1 MNRTSK
7 ITRLPDSLREELNQ
21 RLRNGEPANNLLL
34 WLNKL
39 PEVLALVEEHYGG
52 NLISP
57 QNLSDWNLGGYRE
70 WLTRQE
76 MRESSK
82 DFATEAPHLT
92 AAAGGS
98 LLNPLTTAIHA
109 RYGALLAKMP
119 LDTEVPKA
127 IQSQLDA
134 VLHLHQTLLHERRLD
149 LIAQKNAILAA
160 EQERKREKTN
170 DELIEEFKTWAA
182 RPEVRAALFDE
193 YEDDQER
200 QRNFQEFMKK
210 ARPNPDD
217 ITPAGEEPKKKP
229 AYEEVEEDD
238 DEEDDGEEAADDE
251 TDAEDAPADADNGK
265 VGQAKGTFPKWHERP
280 DARTDDPPD
289 DILDEAAIRALHA
302 RTADDIRR
310 EIAQAK
316 ARAYGHD
323 LAAIK
328 PG

>member
-7 ITRLPDSLREELNQ
+7 ITRLPEPLREELNQ
-21 RLRNGEPANNLLL
+21 RLRNGEPANNLLQ

-39 PEVLALVEEHYGG
+39 PEVIALVEEHYGG

-76 MRESSK
+76 MRESSR
-82 DFATEAPHLT
+82 DYATEAPHLT

-160 EQERKREKTN
+160 EQERKRQKTN

-200 QRNFQEFMKK
+200 QRNLQEFMKK
-210 ARPNPDD
+210 TRPNPDD
-217 ITPAGEEPKKKP
+217 ITPAGQEPKKKP

-238 DEEDDGEEAADDE
+238 EEEDEEAGEAEAEAADGGE
-251 TDAEDAPADADNGK
+251 FG
-265 VGQAKGTFPKWHERP
+265 VSKGTFPKVNIPVVRWDERP
-280 DARTDDPPD
+280 DGSF
-289 DILDEAAIRALHA
+289 DEAAHLALYAH
-302 RTADDIRR
+302 TEEDLRR
-310 EIAQAK
+310 EQERSKDPAVG
-316 ARAYGHD
+316 YG
-323 LAAIK
+323 LE
-328 PG
+328 

>member
-21 RLRNGEPANNLLL
+21 RLRNGEPAHLILP
-34 WLNKL
+34 WLNAR
-39 PEVLALVEEHYGG
+39 PEVIALVEEHYGG

-76 MRESSK
+76 MRESSQ

-119 LDTEVPKA
+119 LDTEVPKH

-134 VLHLHQTLLHERRLD
+134 VLRVHQALIQDRRSD
-149 LIAQKNAILAA
+149 LIAEKNAILAA
-160 EQERKREKTN
+160 EQERKRQKTN

-193 YEDDQER
+193 YEDDKER
-200 QRNFQEFMKK
+200 QHNFQLFMKK
-210 ARPNPDD
+210 IRPNPDD
-217 ITPAGEEPKKKP
+217 ITPAGQEPKKP
-229 AYEEVEEDD
+229 RYEEVEDDD
-238 DEEDDGEEAADDE
+238 DEEEEGEESEAAD
-251 TDAEDAPADADNGK
+251 
-265 VGQAKGTFPKWHERP
+265 VGDGAKGTFPKANTPVVRWNER
-280 DARTDDPPD
+280 PD

-316 ARAYGHD
+316 ARAAG
-323 LAAIK
+323 LAEIK
-328 PG
+328 PEHP

>member
-7 ITRLPDSLREELNQ
+7 ITRLPETLREELNQ
-21 RLRNGEPANNLLL
+21 RLRNGEPAHNLLL

-39 PEVLALVEEHYGG
+39 PEVIALVEEHYGG

-134 VLHLHQTLLHERRLD
+134 VLHLHQTLLHERRLE
-149 LIAQKNAILAA
+149 LIAQKNSILAA

-200 QRNFQEFMKK
+200 QRNFQEFMKTI
-210 ARPNPDD
+210 RPNPDD
-217 ITPAGEEPKKKP
+217 ITPAGQEPKKKP
-229 AYEEVEEDD
+229 AYEEVDEDD
-238 DEEDDGEEAADDE
+238 DADEEEDEEEGAEAADGGE
-251 TDAEDAPADADNGK
+251 FG
-265 VGQAKGTFPKWHERP
+265 VAKGTFPKVNIPVVRWDERP
-280 DARTDDPPD
+280 DGSF
-289 DILDEAAIRALHA
+289 DEAAHRALYAH
-302 RTADDIRR
+302 TEEDLRR
-310 EIAQAK
+310 EQERSKDPAGG
-316 ARAYGHD
+316 YG
-323 LAAIK
+323 LEEIK
-328 PG
+328 PE

>member
-7 ITRLPDSLREELNQ
+7 ITRLPDPLREELNQ
-21 RLRNGEPANNLLL
+21 RLRNGEPGNNLLL

-39 PEVLALVEEHYGG
+39 PEVIALVEEHYGG

-82 DFATEAPHLT
+82 DYAAEAPHLT

-109 RYGALLAKMP
+109 RYGALLSKMP

-134 VLHLHQTLLHERRLD
+134 VLHLHQTLLHERRLE

-200 QRNFQEFMKK
+200 QRNLQEFMKRT
-210 ARPNPDD
+210 RPNPDD
-217 ITPAGEEPKKKP
+217 ITPAGQEPKKKP
-229 AYEEVEEDD
+229 AYEEVEEVEEDD
-238 DEEDDGEEAADDE
+238 DEEEDDEGEEAAAGGE
-251 TDAEDAPADADNGK
+251 FG
-265 VGQAKGTFPKWHERP
+265 VSKGTFPKVNIPVVRWDERP
-280 DARTDDPPD
+280 DGSF
-289 DILDEAAIRALHA
+289 DEAAHLALYAH
-302 RTADDIRR
+302 TEEDLRR
-310 EIAQAK
+310 ERERSKDPAGG
-316 ARAYGHD
+316 YG
-323 LAAIK
+323 LEEIK
-328 PG
+328 PE

>member
-7 ITRLPDSLREELNQ
+7 ITRLPETLREELNQ
-21 RLRNGEPANNLLL
+21 RLRNGEPAHLILP
-34 WLNKL
+34 WLNAR
-39 PEVLALVEEHYGG
+39 PEVIALVEEHYGG

-76 MRESSK
+76 MRESSQ

-119 LDTEVPKA
+119 LDAEVPKH

-134 VLHLHQTLLHERRLD
+134 VLRIHQALIQDRRSD
-149 LIAQKNAILAA
+149 LIAEKNAILAA
-160 EQERKREKTN
+160 EQERKRQKTN

-193 YEDDQER
+193 YEDDKER
-200 QRNFQEFMKK
+200 QHNFQLFMKK
-210 ARPNPDD
+210 IRPNPDD
-217 ITPAGEEPKKKP
+217 ITPAGQEPKKPK
-229 AYEEVEEDD
+229 YEEVEEDD
-238 DEEDDGEEAADDE
+238 DDEEEEGEEAEAADGGE
-251 TDAEDAPADADNGK
+251 FG
-265 VGQAKGTFPKWHERP
+265 VAKGTFPKVNIPVVRWDERP
-280 DARTDDPPD
+280 DGSF
-289 DILDEAAIRALHA
+289 DEAAHLALYAH
-302 RTADDIRR
+302 TEEDLRR
-310 EIAQAK
+310 ERERSKDPAGG
-316 ARAYGHD
+316 YG
-323 LAAIK
+323 LEEIK
-328 PG
+328 PECP

>member
-7 ITRLPDSLREELNQ
+7 ITRLSESLREELNQ

-39 PEVLALVEEHYGG
+39 PEVIALVEEHYGG

-98 LLNPLTTAIHA
+98 LLNPLTTAVLA

-119 LDTEVPKA
+119 LDAEIPKHLQSHLDNVLRIHQA
-127 IQSQLDA
+127 LIQ
-134 VLHLHQTLLHERRLD
+134 ERRND
-149 LIAQKNAILAA
+149 LVAQKTAILAA
-160 EQERKREKTN
+160 EQERKNQKA
-170 DELIEEFKTWAA
+170 DAPEEAD
-182 RPEVRAALFDE
+182 DE
-193 YEDDQER
+193 YE
-200 QRNFQEFMKK
+200 
-210 ARPNPDD
+210 
-217 ITPAGEEPKKKP
+217 EEEE
-229 AYEEVEEDD
+229 EEVEDEAD
-238 DEEDDGEEAADDE
+238 DEVAADD
-251 TDAEDAPADADNGK
+251 AEAVEEAPAPAEVGK
-265 VGQAKGTFPKWHERP
+265 FGKFKVTVPKVKPSVAWWDEHPE
-280 DARTDDPPD
+280 

-316 ARAYGHD
+316 AAAAGSGHE
-323 LAAIK
+323 AIT
-328 PG
+328 PEH

>member
-7 ITRLPDSLREELNQ
+7 ITRLPETLREELNQ

-39 PEVLALVEEHYGG
+39 PEVIALVEEHYGG

-98 LLNPLTTAIHA
+98 LLNPLTTAVLA

-119 LDTEVPKA
+119 LDAEIPKHLQSHLDNVLRIHQA
-127 IQSQLDA
+127 LIQ
-134 VLHLHQTLLHERRLD
+134 ERRND
-149 LIAQKNAILAA
+149 LVAQKTAILAA
-160 EQERKREKTN
+160 EQERKNQKA
-170 DELIEEFKTWAA
+170 DAPEEAD
-182 RPEVRAALFDE
+182 DE
-193 YEDDQER
+193 YE
-200 QRNFQEFMKK
+200 
-210 ARPNPDD
+210 
-217 ITPAGEEPKKKP
+217 EEEE
-229 AYEEVEEDD
+229 EEVEDEAD
-238 DEEDDGEEAADDE
+238 DEVAADD
-251 TDAEDAPADADNGK
+251 AEAVEEAPAPAEVGK
-265 VGQAKGTFPKWHERP
+265 FGKFKVTVPKVKPSVAWWDEHPE
-280 DARTDDPPD
+280 

-316 ARAYGHD
+316 AAAAGSGHE
-323 LAAIK
+323 AIT
-328 PG
+328 PEH

>member
-7 ITRLPDSLREELNQ
+7 ITRLPETLREELNQ
-21 RLRNGEPANNLLL
+21 RLRNGEPAHLILP

-39 PEVLALVEEHYGG
+39 PEVIALVEEHYGG

-76 MRESSK
+76 MRESSQ

-119 LDTEVPKA
+119 LDAEVPKH

-134 VLHLHQTLLHERRLD
+134 VLRIHQALIQDRRND
-149 LIAQKNAILAA
+149 LFAQKNAILAA
-160 EQERKREKTN
+160 EQERKRQKTN

-193 YEDDQER
+193 YEDDKER
-200 QRNFQEFMKK
+200 QRNFQLFMKK
-210 ARPNPDD
+210 IRPNPDD
-217 ITPAGEEPKKKP
+217 ITPAGQEPKKPK
-229 AYEEVEEDD
+229 YEEVEDDDD
-238 DEEDDGEEAADDE
+238 DEEEGDESEAAD
-251 TDAEDAPADADNGK
+251 
-265 VGQAKGTFPKWHERP
+265 VGDGAKGTFPKANTPVVRWNER
-280 DARTDDPPD
+280 PD

-316 ARAYGHD
+316 ARAAG
-323 LAAIK
+323 LAEIK
-328 PG
+328 PEHP

>member
-1 MNRTSK
+1 
-7 ITRLPDSLREELNQ
+7 
-21 RLRNGEPANNLLL
+21 
-34 WLNKL
+34 
-39 PEVLALVEEHYGG
+39 
-52 NLISP
+52 
-57 QNLSDWNLGGYRE
+57 
-70 WLTRQE
+70 

-82 DFATEAPHLT
+82 DYAAEAPHLT

-109 RYGALLAKMP
+109 RYGALLSKMP

-134 VLHLHQTLLHERRLD
+134 VLHLHQTLLHERRLE

-200 QRNFQEFMKK
+200 QRNLQEFMKRT
-210 ARPNPDD
+210 RPNPDD
-217 ITPAGEEPKKKP
+217 ITPAGQEPKKKP
-229 AYEEVEEDD
+229 EYEEIEEEDD
-238 DEEDDGEEAADDE
+238 DEEEEEADDE
-251 TDAEDAPADADNGK
+251 AAAEDAPADADNGK

-280 DARTDDPPD
+280 DARSDEPSD

-316 ARAYGHD
+316 A
-323 LAAIK
+323 LA
-328 PG
+328 GG

>member
-21 RLRNGEPANNLLL
+21 RLRNGEPAHLILP
-34 WLNKL
+34 WLNAR
-39 PEVLALVEEHYGG
+39 PEVIALVEEHYGG

-76 MRESSK
+76 MRESSQ

-119 LDTEVPKA
+119 LDTEVPKH

-134 VLHLHQTLLHERRLD
+134 VLRVHQALIQDRRSDLL
-149 LIAQKNAILAA
+149 AQKNAILAA
-160 EQERKREKTN
+160 EQERKRQKTN

-193 YEDDQER
+193 YEDDKER
-200 QRNFQEFMKK
+200 QHNFQLFMKK
-210 ARPNPDD
+210 IRPNPDD
-217 ITPAGEEPKKKP
+217 ITPAGQEPKKP
-229 AYEEVEEDD
+229 RYEEVEDDD
-238 DEEDDGEEAADDE
+238 DEEEEGEESEAAD
-251 TDAEDAPADADNGK
+251 
-265 VGQAKGTFPKWHERP
+265 VGDGAKGTFPKANTPVVRWNER
-280 DARTDDPPD
+280 PD

-316 ARAYGHD
+316 ARAAG
-323 LAAIK
+323 LAEIK
-328 PG
+328 PEHP

>member
-7 ITRLPDSLREELNQ
+7 ITRLPEPLREELNQ
-21 RLRNGEPANNLLL
+21 RLRNGEPAHIILP
-34 WLNKL
+34 WLNAL
-39 PEVLALVEEHYGG
+39 PEVIALVEEHYGG

-82 DFATEAPHLT
+82 DFAAEATHL

-109 RYGALLAKMP
+109 RYGALLSKMP
-119 LDTEVPKA
+119 LDAEVPKA

-134 VLHLHQTLLHERRLD
+134 VLRVHQALIQDRRSD

-160 EQERKREKTN
+160 EQERKRQKTT

-193 YEDDQER
+193 YEDDKER
-200 QRNFQEFMKK
+200 QHNFQLFMKK
-210 ARPNPDD
+210 IRSNPDD
-217 ITPAGEEPKKKP
+217 ITPAGQEPKKP
-229 AYEEVEEDD
+229 RYEEVEDDD
-238 DEEDDGEEAADDE
+238 DEEEEGEESEAAD
-251 TDAEDAPADADNGK
+251 
-265 VGQAKGTFPKWHERP
+265 VGDGAKGTFPKANTPVVRWNER
-280 DARTDDPPD
+280 PD

-316 ARAYGHD
+316 ARAAG
-323 LAAIK
+323 LAEIK
-328 PG
+328 PEHP

>member
-7 ITRLPDSLREELNQ
+7 ITRLPDPLREELNQ
-21 RLRNGEPANNLLL
+21 RLRNGEPGNNLLL

-39 PEVLALVEEHYGG
+39 PEVIALVEEHYGG

-57 QNLSDWNLGGYRE
+57 QNLSDWNQGGYRE

-82 DFATEAPHLT
+82 DYAAEAPHLT

-109 RYGALLAKMP
+109 RYGALLSKMP

-134 VLHLHQTLLHERRLD
+134 VLHLHQTLLHERRLE

-200 QRNFQEFMKK
+200 QRNLQEFMKRT
-210 ARPNPDD
+210 RPNPDD
-217 ITPAGEEPKKKP
+217 ITPAGQEPKKKP
-229 AYEEVEEDD
+229 AYEEVEEVEEDD
-238 DEEDDGEEAADDE
+238 DEEEDDEGEEAAAGGE
-251 TDAEDAPADADNGK
+251 FG
-265 VGQAKGTFPKWHERP
+265 VSKGTFPKVNIPVVRWDERP
-280 DARTDDPPD
+280 DGSF
-289 DILDEAAIRALHA
+289 DEAAHLALYAH
-302 RTADDIRR
+302 TEEDLRR
-310 EIAQAK
+310 ERERSKDPAGG
-316 ARAYGHD
+316 YG
-323 LAAIK
+323 LEEIK
-328 PG
+328 PE

>member
-7 ITRLPDSLREELNQ
+7 ITRLPETLREELNQ
-21 RLRNGEPANNLLL
+21 RLRNGEPGNNILL

-76 MRESSK
+76 MRDSSK

-98 LLNPLTTAIHA
+98 LLPPLTTAIHA
-109 RYGALLAKMP
+109 RYGALLSKMP

-134 VLHLHQTLLHERRLD
+134 VLHLHQTLLHERRLE

-160 EQERKREKTN
+160 EQERKRQKTN

-200 QRNFQEFMKK
+200 QRNLQEFMKK
-210 ARPNPDD
+210 TRPNPDD
-217 ITPAGEEPKKKP
+217 ITPAGQEPKKKP
-229 AYEEVEEDD
+229 AYEEVEADD
-238 DEEDDGEEAADDE
+238 DNEEEEAGEESEAADGGE
-251 TDAEDAPADADNGK
+251 FG
-265 VGQAKGTFPKWHERP
+265 VAKGTFPKVNIPVVRWDERP
-280 DARTDDPPD
+280 DGSF
-289 DILDEAAIRALHA
+289 DEAAHLALYAH
-302 RTADDIRR
+302 TEEDLRR
-310 EIAQAK
+310 EQERSKDPAGG
-316 ARAYGHD
+316 YG
-323 LAAIK
+323 LEEIK
-328 PG
+328 PE

>member
-7 ITRLPDSLREELNQ
+7 ITRLPETLREELNQ
-21 RLRNGEPANNLLL
+21 RLRNGEPAHLILP
-34 WLNKL
+34 WLNAR
-39 PEVLALVEEHYGG
+39 PEVIALVEEHYGG

-76 MRESSK
+76 MRESSQ

-119 LDTEVPKA
+119 LDAEVPKH

-134 VLHLHQTLLHERRLD
+134 VLRIHQALIQDRRSD
-149 LIAQKNAILAA
+149 LIAEKNAILAA
-160 EQERKREKTN
+160 EQERKRQKTN

-193 YEDDQER
+193 YEDDKER
-200 QRNFQEFMKK
+200 QHNFQLFMKK
-210 ARPNPDD
+210 IRPNPDD
-217 ITPAGEEPKKKP
+217 ITPAGQEPKKPK
-229 AYEEVEEDD
+229 YEEVEEDD
-238 DEEDDGEEAADDE
+238 DADEEEAGESEADDGGD
-251 TDAEDAPADADNGK
+251 G
-265 VGQAKGTFPKWHERP
+265 AKGTFPKGNTPVVRWNER
-280 DARTDDPPD
+280 PD

-316 ARAYGHD
+316 ARAAG
-323 LAAIK
+323 LAEIK
-328 PG
+328 PEHP

>member
-7 ITRLPDSLREELNQ
+7 ITRLPETLREELNQ
-21 RLRNGEPANNLLL
+21 RLRNGEPAHIILP

-39 PEVLALVEEHYGG
+39 PEVIALVEEHYGG

-82 DFATEAPHLT
+82 DFATEAPHIT

-160 EQERKREKTN
+160 EQERKRAKTN

-210 ARPNPDD
+210 IRPNPDD
-217 ITPAGEEPKKKP
+217 ITPAGQEPKKKP

-238 DEEDDGEEAADDE
+238 DADEEEDEEEGAEAADGGE
-251 TDAEDAPADADNGK
+251 FG
-265 VGQAKGTFPKWHERP
+265 VSKGTFPKVNIPVVRWDERP
-280 DARTDDPPD
+280 DGSF
-289 DILDEAAIRALHA
+289 DEAAHLALYAH
-302 RTADDIRR
+302 TEEDLRR
-310 EIAQAK
+310 EQERSKDPAGG
-316 ARAYGHD
+316 YG
-323 LAAIK
+323 LEEIK
-328 PG
+328 PE

>member
-7 ITRLPDSLREELNQ
+7 FTRLSEPLREELNQ
-21 RLRNGEPANNLLL
+21 RLRNGEPANNLLQ

-39 PEVLALVEEHYGG
+39 PEVIALVEEHYGG

-98 LLNPLTTAIHA
+98 LLHPLTTAIHA
-109 RYGALLAKMP
+109 RYGALLSKMP

-134 VLHLHQTLLHERRLD
+134 VLHLHQTLLHERRLE

-160 EQERKREKTN
+160 EQERKRQKTN

-200 QRNFQEFMKK
+200 QRNFQDFVKSV
-210 ARPNPDD
+210 RPNPDD
-217 ITPAGEEPKKKP
+217 ITPAGQEPKKKP

-238 DEEDDGEEAADDE
+238 EEEDEEAGEAEAEAADGGE
-251 TDAEDAPADADNGK
+251 FG
-265 VGQAKGTFPKWHERP
+265 VAKGTFPKVNIPVVRWDERP
-280 DARTDDPPD
+280 DGSF
-289 DILDEAAIRALHA
+289 DEAAHLALYAH
-302 RTADDIRR
+302 TEEDLRR
-310 EIAQAK
+310 EQERSKDPAGG
-316 ARAYGHD
+316 YG
-323 LAAIK
+323 LEEIK
-328 PG
+328 PE

>member
-7 ITRLPDSLREELNQ
+7 ITRLSESLREELNQ

-39 PEVLALVEEHYGG
+39 PEVIALVEAHYGG

-70 WLTRQE
+70 WLTRLE

-98 LLNPLTTAIHA
+98 LLNPLTTAVLA

-119 LDTEVPKA
+119 LDAEIPKHLQSHLDNVLRIHQA
-127 IQSQLDA
+127 LIQ
-134 VLHLHQTLLHERRLD
+134 ERRND
-149 LIAQKNAILAA
+149 LVAQKTAILAA
-160 EQERKREKTN
+160 EQERKNQKA
-170 DELIEEFKTWAA
+170 DAPEEAD
-182 RPEVRAALFDE
+182 DE
-193 YEDDQER
+193 YE
-200 QRNFQEFMKK
+200 
-210 ARPNPDD
+210 
-217 ITPAGEEPKKKP
+217 EEEE
-229 AYEEVEEDD
+229 EEVEDEAD
-238 DEEDDGEEAADDE
+238 DEVAADD
-251 TDAEDAPADADNGK
+251 AEAVEEAPAPAEVGK
-265 VGQAKGTFPKWHERP
+265 FGKFKVTVPKVKPSVAWWDEHPE
-280 DARTDDPPD
+280 

-316 ARAYGHD
+316 AAAGSGRE
-323 LAAIK
+323 AIK
-328 PG
+328 PEH

>member
-21 RLRNGEPANNLLL
+21 RLRNGEPAHLILP
-34 WLNKL
+34 WLNAR
-39 PEVLALVEEHYGG
+39 PEVIALVEEYYGG

-76 MRESSK
+76 MRESSQ

-119 LDTEVPKA
+119 LDTEVPKH

-134 VLHLHQTLLHERRLD
+134 VLRIHQALIQDRRSD
-149 LIAQKNAILAA
+149 LIAEKNAILAA
-160 EQERKREKTN
+160 EQERKRQKTN

-193 YEDDQER
+193 YEDDKER
-200 QRNFQEFMKK
+200 QRNFQLFMKK
-210 ARPNPDD
+210 IRPNPDD
-217 ITPAGEEPKKKP
+217 ITPAGQEPKKPK
-229 AYEEVEEDD
+229 YEEVEEDD
-238 DEEDDGEEAADDE
+238 DEEEEEGDESEAADASD
-251 TDAEDAPADADNGK
+251 G
-265 VGQAKGTFPKWHERP
+265 AKGTFPKANTPVVRWNER
-280 DARTDDPPD
+280 PD

-316 ARAYGHD
+316 ARAAG
-323 LAAIK
+323 LAEIK
-328 PG
+328 PEHP

>member
-7 ITRLPDSLREELNQ
+7 ITRLPDPLREELNQ
-21 RLRNGEPANNLLL
+21 RLRNGEPGNNLLL

-39 PEVLALVEEHYGG
+39 PEVIALVEEHYGG

-57 QNLSDWNLGGYRE
+57 QNLSDWNQGGYRE

-82 DFATEAPHLT
+82 DYAAEAPHLT

-109 RYGALLAKMP
+109 RYGALLSKMP

-134 VLHLHQTLLHERRLD
+134 VLHLHQTLLHERRLE

-200 QRNFQEFMKK
+200 QRNLQEFMKRT
-210 ARPNPDD
+210 RPNPDD
-217 ITPAGEEPKKKP
+217 ITPAGQEPKKKP
-229 AYEEVEEDD
+229 EYEEIEEEDD
-238 DEEDDGEEAADDE
+238 DEEEEEADDE
-251 TDAEDAPADADNGK
+251 AAAEDAPADADNGK

-280 DARTDDPPD
+280 DARSDEPSD

-316 ARAYGHD
+316 A
-323 LAAIK
+323 LA
-328 PG
+328 GG

>member
-21 RLRNGEPANNLLL
+21 RLRNGEPAHLILP
-34 WLNKL
+34 WLNQL
-39 PEVLALVEEHYGG
+39 PEVIALVEEHYGG

-57 QNLSDWNLGGYRE
+57 QNLSDWNQGGYRE

-76 MRESSK
+76 MRESSQ
-82 DFATEAPHLT
+82 DFAAEAPHLT

-119 LDTEVPKA
+119 LDTEVPKH

-134 VLHLHQTLLHERRLD
+134 VLRVHQALIQDRRSDLL
-149 LIAQKNAILAA
+149 AQKNAILAA
-160 EQERKREKTN
+160 EQERKRQKTN

-193 YEDDQER
+193 YEDDKER
-200 QRNFQEFMKK
+200 QHNYQLFMKK
-210 ARPNPDD
+210 IRPNPDD
-217 ITPAGEEPKKKP
+217 ITPAGQEPKKPK
-229 AYEEVEEDD
+229 YEEVEEDD
-238 DEEDDGEEAADDE
+238 DDEEEEAGEESEAAD
-251 TDAEDAPADADNGK
+251 
-265 VGQAKGTFPKWHERP
+265 VGDGAKGTFPKANTPVVRWNER
-280 DARTDDPPD
+280 PD

-316 ARAYGHD
+316 ARAAG
-323 LAAIK
+323 LAEIK
-328 PG
+328 PEHP

>member
-7 ITRLPDSLREELNQ
+7 ITRLPETLREELNQ
-21 RLRNGEPANNLLL
+21 RLRNGEPAHIILP

-39 PEVLALVEEHYGG
+39 PEVIALVEEHYGG

-82 DFATEAPHLT
+82 DFAAEAAHLGT
-92 AAAGGS
+92 AAGGS
-98 LLNPLTTAIHA
+98 LLQPLTTAIHA

-134 VLHLHQTLLHERRLD
+134 VLRVHQALIQDRRSD
-149 LIAQKNAILAA
+149 LIAEKNAILAA
-160 EQERKREKTN
+160 EQERKRQKTN

-193 YEDDQER
+193 YEDDKER
-200 QRNFQEFMKK
+200 QHHFQLFMKK
-210 ARPNPDD
+210 IRSNPDD
-217 ITPAGEEPKKKP
+217 ITPAGQEPKKKP
-229 AYEEVEEDD
+229 EYEEVEEDD
-238 DEEDDGEEAADDE
+238 DDEVEKEAGEQAADGGE
-251 TDAEDAPADADNGK
+251 FG
-265 VGQAKGTFPKWHERP
+265 VAKGTFPKVNIPVVRWDERS
-280 DARTDDPPD
+280 DGSF
-289 DILDEAAIRALHA
+289 DEAAHLALYAHTEEDLRREEERSPNPLPKA
-302 RTADDIRR
+302 RTLTWHTFG
-310 EIAQAK
+310 EFEN
-316 ARAYGHD
+316 
-323 LAAIK
+323 
-328 PG
+328 

>member
-7 ITRLPDSLREELNQ
+7 ITRLPETLREELNQ
-21 RLRNGEPANNLLL
+21 RLRNGEPAHIILP

-39 PEVLALVEEHYGG
+39 PEVIALIEEHYGG

-82 DFATEAPHLT
+82 DFAAEAPHLT

-98 LLNPLTTAIHA
+98 LLQPLTTAIHA

-119 LDTEVPKA
+119 LDAEVPKA

-134 VLHLHQTLLHERRLD
+134 VLRIHQALIQDRRSD
-149 LIAQKNAILAA
+149 LIAEKNAILAA
-160 EQERKREKTN
+160 EQERKRQKTN

-193 YEDDQER
+193 YEDDKER
-200 QRNFQEFMKK
+200 QHNFQLFMKK
-210 ARPNPDD
+210 IRPNPDD
-217 ITPAGEEPKKKP
+217 INPAGQEPKKPK
-229 AYEEVEEDD
+229 YEEVEDDD
-238 DEEDDGEEAADDE
+238 DEEEGDESEAAD
-251 TDAEDAPADADNGK
+251 
-265 VGQAKGTFPKWHERP
+265 VGDGAKSTFPKANTPVVRWNER
-280 DARTDDPPD
+280 PD

-316 ARAYGHD
+316 ARAAG
-323 LAAIK
+323 LAEIK
-328 PG
+328 PEEP

>member
-7 ITRLPDSLREELNQ
+7 ITRLPETLREELNQ

-39 PEVLALVEEHYGG
+39 PEVIALVEEHYGG

-98 LLNPLTTAIHA
+98 LLHPLTTAIHA
-109 RYGALLAKMP
+109 RYGALLSKMP

-134 VLHLHQTLLHERRLD
+134 VLHLHQTLLHERRLE

-160 EQERKREKTN
+160 EQERKRQKTN

-200 QRNFQEFMKK
+200 QRNFQDFVKSV
-210 ARPNPDD
+210 RPNPDD
-217 ITPAGEEPKKKP
+217 ITPAGQEPKKKP

-238 DEEDDGEEAADDE
+238 EEEDEEAGEAEAEAADGGE
-251 TDAEDAPADADNGK
+251 FG
-265 VGQAKGTFPKWHERP
+265 VAKGTFPKVNIPVVRWDERP
-280 DARTDDPPD
+280 DGSF
-289 DILDEAAIRALHA
+289 DEAAHLALYAH
-302 RTADDIRR
+302 TEEDLRR
-310 EIAQAK
+310 ERERSKDPAGG
-316 ARAYGHD
+316 YG
-323 LAAIK
+323 LEEIK
-328 PG
+328 PE